1 MSKLINI
8 SFICLVIF
16 TFSFSLNLKSKRT
29 QATLMKNIDYL
40 FSGYDVFYG
49 NPYPLSG
56 KLDPGFR
63 DQIFVA
69 SYKNEN
75 FSADDR
81 FKVPDGT
88 FLRQTMTCDMN
99 MKHSEITGETSLKKA
114 FSLEVGVDVAL
125 AFVSFG
131 ANADFKQ
138 ISEDVSNKN
147 TTWVESKAD
156 CLLYTGGIAQFAPPS
171 LTENFLSGLSTL
183 ANKDYASNKESF
195 FGFFSVFG
203 THFLNRVSMGA
214 RFGARSKVSIENLV
228 KIRSHNS
235 TVGAR
240 LGIGELFKMKTNVGS
255 GSTNT
260 QKDDSL
266 FKEISVFSIGSSI
279 PADLK
284 IESWISKT
292 VEEPMPISYN
302 VIPIFELL
310 KRRRAVVK
318 FPVNFKDENQQTVNI
333 QKLAVELEKATLNY
347 CKDYLLPNGEVR
359 SCDKYQADI
368 DIVIKKNE
376 QLVMDKLYSIQNVKT
391 GKCLIL
397 PNSINGHLLISTC
410 DPSKRDF
417 KFTHLHAPPGHMFIL
432 GKDNTN
438 LFVFHHFGQHSLAKT
453 HLSYDHRH
461 SSIVVENS
469 DFSYTIKHPN
479 GQCWQPINGNS
490 FDGTYPVLVDCN
502 GSDEQKWRLISS

>member
-8 SFICLVIF
+8 SFICMIIF
-16 TFSFSLNLKSKRT
+16 TFSFSLNLKSKPT

-99 MKHSEITGETSLKKA
+99 MKHSEITGETSLKNT
-114 FSLEVGVDVAL
+114 FSVEVGVDVSL

-131 ANADFKQ
+131 ANVDFKQ
-138 ISEDVSNKN
+138 ISEDVFNKN
-147 TTWVESKAD
+147 TSWVESKAD

-171 LTENFLSGLSTL
+171 LTENFLSGLSSI

-214 RFGARSKVSIENLV
+214 RFGARSKISTENLV

-235 TVGAR
+235 KVGAH
-240 LGIGELFKMKTNVGS
+240 LGIGDLFKMKSNVGS

-292 VEEPMPISYN
+292 VEEPMPISYS

-310 KRRRAVVK
+310 KRRRAIVK
-318 FPVNFKDENQQTVNI
+318 FPVDLKDENQQTVNI
-333 QKLAVELEKATLNY
+333 QKLAVELEKATRNY
-347 CKDYLLPNGEVR
+347 CKDYLLPNREVR
-359 SCDKYQADI
+359 SCDKHQADI

-376 QLVMDKLYSIQNVKT
+376 RLVMDKLYSIQNVKT
-391 GKCLIL
+391 GKCLFL
-397 PNSINGHLLISTC
+397 PNKIYGHLWISTC

-417 KFTHLHAPPGHMFIL
+417 KFTSIDARPGLMFVM
-432 GKDNTN
+432 GKDNSNFYVTN
-438 LFVFHHFGQHSLAKT
+438 HHGHNIWAKFQLDKNFH
-453 HLSYDHRH
+453 H

-490 FDGTYPVLVDCN
+490 FDGTNPVLVDCN